1 MRPETIPLI
10 ATSVCIGLVG
20 AGMVTGAA
28 PFYIAAMFA
37 FIFAYPMW

>member
-1 MRPETIPLI
+1 MKPETIPLI
-10 ATSVCIGLVG
+10 ATLVCIGCVG

-37 FIFAYPMW
+37 FIFMYPIW